1 MSSETIK
8 QTIHHLIDQI
18 EDEDLLTIYLQLLER
33 ELRNSPGEFFSATD
47 HEMIERAKA
56 SLKSVN
62 EGRSRNIKDFR
73 KEIEL
78 WKEKRAM

>member
-33 ELRNSPGEFFSATD
+33 EVRNSPDEFFNTSD

-56 SLKSVN
+56 SLKSVK
-62 EGRSRNIKDFR
+62 EGRSRNIKDFKR
-73 KEIEL
+73 EIEL

>member
-33 ELRNSPGEFFSATD
+33 ELRNSPGEFFSGTD
-47 HEMIERAKA
+47 DEMTERAKA

>member
-47 HEMIERAKA
+47 HGMIERAKD